1 MEEFFHFLTE
11 DNNVIDDLIGVMLCE
26 WTDDGSKWALVV
38 RFDIDLLEIMGFSR
52 LDLIIT
58 KGVLQDADPTG
69 VLQLDDVKD
78 KSTLVGV
85 LWKDEVSV
93 EVQLLDEI

>member
-1 MEEFFHFLTE
+1 M
-11 DNNVIDDLIGVMLCE
+11 
-26 WTDDGSKWALVV
+26 V

-85 LWKDEVSV
+85 L
-93 EVQLLDEI
+93 